1 MNIWKLIFLLV
12 SAFTLTTL
20 ALAQQQ
26 AEEGKSDV
34 VVVKKTA
41 RYENAGRQDP
51 FIDLD
56 LQKAEKEKAEEA
68 KLEPIPSYEERQKK
82 NPGIRG
88 MLINELQLQGILHKP
103 AEKVAFFQGADG
115 KAHFIREGD
124 LLFNAKVKKI
134 QADKVVFEEYKRY
147 LNQKVDT
154 SLVTRDLHQ

>member
-1 MNIWKLIFLLV
+1 MKILKLIFLLV
-12 SAFTLTTL
+12 SAFTLATL
-20 ALAQQQ
+20 ALAQQ

-82 NPGIRG
+82 FPGVRG
-88 MLINELQLQGILHKP
+88 MLIKELALQGILHKP
-103 AEKVAFFQGADG
+103 SERVAFCQGADG

-124 LLFNAKVKKI
+124 DLFNAKVKKI
-134 QADKVVFEEYKRY
+134 QADKIVFEEYKRY

-154 SLVTRDLHQ
+154 TTVTLDLHQ